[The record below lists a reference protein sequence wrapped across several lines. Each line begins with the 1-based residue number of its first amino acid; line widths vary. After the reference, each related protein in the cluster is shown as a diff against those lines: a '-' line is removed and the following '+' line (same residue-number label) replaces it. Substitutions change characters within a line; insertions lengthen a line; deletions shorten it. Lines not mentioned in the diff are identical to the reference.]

1 MANSPMT
8 RTQFSS
14 SLIAGAVAHTMFQ
27 TGWFGFGMSLAGLA
41 AAALFGNLVDVIGDA
56 IGSEALPSLF
66 SSLGVGADILFWVL
80 IAMLIGS
87 LVLVLLAVIVS
98 VWLLRLTGQRKPWAV
113 TWASLG
119 ITAVLDIGL
128 FWLYVWLATVVT
140 DSPVAGPV
148 LLTPVFA
155 LVGGIL
161 LGALVWWAI
170 AHAYRDK
177 TAEQQGSVSA
187 SGDGERGDADAAAA
201 APAPVTPADS

>member
-66 SSLGVGADILFWVL
+66 NSLGVGADVLFWVL

-128 FWLYVWLATVVT
+128 FWLYVWLATAAT

-170 AHAYRDK
+170 AHAFRDK
-177 TAEQQGSVSA
+177 SAEQQGVDA
-187 SGDGERGDADAAAA
+187 ERGDGDAATA
-201 APAPVTPADS
+201 APAPVTPAEA